1 MMNEKM
7 PCYQFDD
14 VRIDPLAFK
23 AWRAD
28 RPLPLEPKAFAV
40 LVFLLAHRDR
50 LVEKDELLDAVW
62 QDTAVTPNVL
72 TRVIAQLRKTLGDDA
87 KEARYIETVPTRGY
101 RFIADVRMLEAE
113 QANLNGA
120 AVSLPPHRQN
130 AQSAENSRNERG
142 GLTPARLKSF
152 GLVALSLLAILFGW
166 LWWKGPDVTPSSGVR
181 HTQQIT
187 TNSGLDMFP
196 AFSPDGSALVYTSLR
211 NGHFELFLRQLAPGG
226 RELQLTA
233 DGGENLQPAWSPD
246 GKQIVYHERQRG
258 GLWVIPALGGLA
270 RQLTNFG
277 SRPAFSPDGNSIV
290 FQSDSP
296 ADLSQTA
303 FGALP
308 PATLWII
315 AADGG
320 VPRPL
325 THAGQPSGGHGAPTW
340 SPDGRRIV
348 FVCND
353 TGTSSLWS
361 VAPDGSEP
369 ELWREENGLIF
380 DPVFAPDGRH
390 LYFST
395 ATGNFRLWQV
405 SLSSGGQPTGHAIE
419 LANTG
424 NALLRHLSITRDGKR
439 LAYSSLTAN
448 TDIGS
453 VMISPATQQA
463 AAAPVLLTQDTNFRK
478 TAQAFSPDGSTIAYS
493 VWRLGADGEIWLM
506 DAGGKNPRQL
516 TTQSATVLGWL
527 PGGNE
532 VAINQRASANSADVH
547 LFKVDWR
554 SGQQTPL
561 SSHNLPAKFG
571 RLSPNGKEIA
581 FNRTVG
587 GTINVW
593 KASLDGGA
601 LRQVTFDHEMMGFPT
616 WSPDGSSLAVEMK
629 RGDDRY
635 VAVLPA
641 DGGAPQQLTVAR
653 GQSWPGGWSP
663 DGDKIAFAGQR
674 NGVWNVW
681 WVSRSTKREQQI
693 TNYTAPNS
701 YVRYPA
707 WSPRGNQIVFEFAET
722 VGNVWLMDLK

>member
-1 MMNEKM
+1 MYEKR
-7 PCYQFDD
+7 PYYQFDN

-23 AWRAD
+23 AWRAGQ
-28 RPLPLEPKAFAV
+28 PLPLEPKAFAV

-62 QDTAVTPNVL
+62 QGTIVTPNAL

-101 RFIADVRMLEAE
+101 RFIADVRMVEAE

-120 AVSLPPHRQN
+120 ALSTPVHRRE
-130 AQSAENSRNERG
+130 AQGAEEAGNERG
-142 GLTPARLKSF
+142 RFNAARLKSF
-152 GLVALSLLAILFGW
+152 SLVVLSLLAIAFGW
-166 LWWKGPDVTPSSGVR
+166 LWWKRPNVAAPSGVR
-181 HTQQIT
+181 HTQQVT
-187 TNSGLDMFP
+187 TNSGLDIFP

-211 NGHFELFLRQLAPGG
+211 DGHFELFLRQLAPGG

-246 GKQIVYHERQRG
+246 GKQIVYHARQRG
-258 GLWVIPALGGLA
+258 GLWVILALGGLA
-270 RQLTNFG
+270 RQLTGFG
-277 SRPAFSPDGNSIV
+277 SRPAFSPDGKFIV
-290 FQSDSP
+290 FQSESP

-303 FGALP
+303 SGALP
-308 PATLWII
+308 PGTLWII

-320 VPRPL
+320 TPRRL
-325 THAGQPSGGHGAPTW
+325 TQPGQPSGGHGAPAW
-340 SPDGRRIV
+340 SPDGNRIV
-348 FVCND
+348 FVCYD

-361 VAPDGSEP
+361 VAPDGGEP
-369 ELWREENGLIF
+369 KLWREERGLIL

-405 SLSSGGQPTGHAIE
+405 PLSSDGRPAGPAVE

-448 TDIGS
+448 SDIGS

-478 TAQAFSPDGSTIAYS
+478 TAQAFSPDSATIAYS

-506 DAGGKNPRQL
+506 DADGKNPRQL
-516 TTQSATVLGWL
+516 TTQPATVLGWL

-532 VAINQRASANSADVH
+532 VAINQKASANSADAH
-547 LFKVDWR
+547 LFKVDR
-554 SGQQTPL
+554 QSGQQTPL
-561 SSHNLPAKFG
+561 SSHNFPAKFG
-571 RLSPNGKEIA
+571 RLSPNGEEIA
-581 FNRTVG
+581 FNRVVG

-593 KASLDGGA
+593 KAPLNSGA
-601 LRQVTFDHEMMGFPT
+601 LRQLTFDPEMMGFPT
-616 WSPDGSSLAVEMK
+616 WSPDGSLLAVEMK

-635 VAVLPA
+635 IAVLPG
-641 DGGAPQQLTVAR
+641 DGGAPQQLTFAR

-681 WVSRSTKREQQI
+681 WVSRSTKREQQL
-693 TNYTAPNS
+693 TYYTAPNS

-722 VGNVWLMDLK
+722 VGNVWLMELK